1 MSGIAISHLKGRGK
15 HEWES
20 VFLKL
25 LITAKL
31 PVLFSPDTSNFHG
44 ELISLAPSPS
54 INLTESNNLNVLTET
69 T

>member
-1 MSGIAISHLKGRGK
+1 MSGKAISHLKGRGK

-20 VFLKL
+20 VFPTL
-25 LITAKL
+25 LITTKL

-54 INLTESNNLNVLTET
+54 INLEERNNFNVLTET